1 MAIEEKPGE
10 TIEQTDEYKEVLD
23 SQATTVM
30 MQSNDNRNVKSVI
43 SQGNLKIGSGQNS
56 IEKQGSNNKGRL
68 DKPSKNVVMGEI

>member
-56 IEKQGSNNKGRL
+56 IEK
-68 DKPSKNVVMGEI
+68 